1 MKERRRQNNVSLC
14 WRGSLSLETFEW
26 ESYITN
32 KFDCFMSK
40 MLPMLLEV
48 FGSAWFKLWG
58 GTEQEWSGVSML
70 EKKTNFFKVLSFVF
84 VYVSSFN
91 ISRFLCNKKTYLKNV
106 LPLTEKFKRYNVFN
120 F

>member
-70 EKKTNFFKVLSFVF
+70 EKKQISLKCFHSYLFMFP
-84 VYVSSFN
+84 VSIFQD
-91 ISRFLCNKKTYLKNV
+91 FYATKKPT
-106 LPLTEKFKRYNVFN
+106 
-120 F
+120 